1 MLVARTDAIPPARL
15 AFLGRGWGLAALYPL
30 IVLLLALFVAYPLV
44 DLLGRALQT
53 DGRLSFAPL
62 AKLLTDPYS
71 RGVVWNT
78 LTLGLTVAV
87 AGTVLAT
94 LYAYAMTR
102 VAMPYKGLWHFLAL
116 LPTISPPILMAL
128 SLILLYGRRGLI
140 TNGILGLQ
148 TTALYGFWGLVAA
161 QVLSYFPFAYL
172 LMLNLFRGLD
182 ASLEEAASTMGAHA
196 GKVLTTVSLPLLVPG
211 LAASVLLLFGY
222 SLADL
227 GNPLLLGG
235 DYPVLSAQ
243 IYLAIIGLYDIP
255 QGAALAVLLL
265 APAVLLFF
273 AHKRLVQST
282 SFASVGG
289 KGSVRHPQNGH
300 PAVHGAALL
309 LCIAVSLVI
318 ILQYAIVLAGA
329 TTQLFG
335 INYTFTTTHF
345 VSALTASRETL
356 QDTVGLGIAA
366 SLVVAAVGLLTAYFV
381 ARSRMPGRAALDFVA
396 NLPLAIPGTVI
407 GLAFALAFNHRPLL
421 LTGTALIIIVAL
433 TVRSLPYAIRSAVTA
448 LDQLHR
454 SLDEASTNM
463 GATAGQTLW
472 RVLLPLVRP
481 AIISGMIFTFTRSVT
496 TLSAVIFV
504 VSPHWS
510 LVTPAILSQMDRGD
524 VGEAAALSV
533 LLVLLV
539 LLVIHGVPRLMGRD
553 WRENAAEAARIA
565 A

>member
-1 MLVARTDAIPPARL
+1 MQVARTAGIAPARL
-15 AFLGRGWGLAALYPL
+15 LIPGRGWALAGLYPL
-30 IVLLLALFVAYPLV
+30 VALLLAVFVAYPLV
-44 DLLGRALQT
+44 DLLGRAVHS
-53 DGRLSFAPL
+53 DGRLSLTPL
-62 AKLLTDPYS
+62 ANLLADPYS
-71 RGVVWNT
+71 RRVLWNT
-78 LTLGLTVAV
+78 LSLGLTVAV
-87 AGTVLAT
+87 VGTLLAA

-102 VAMPYKGLWHFLAL
+102 VAISWKGPWHFLAL

-140 TNGILGLQ
+140 TNGVFGLQ
-148 TTALYGFWGLVAA
+148 TTALYGYWGLVAA

-172 LMLNLFRGLD
+172 LLLNLFRGLD
-182 ASLEEAASTMGAHA
+182 ASLEEAAGTMGAHA
-196 GKVLTTVSLPLLVPG
+196 GKVLMTVSLPLLAPG
-211 LAASVLLLFGY
+211 LAGSALLLFGY

-235 DYPVLSAQ
+235 DYTVLSAQ
-243 IYLAIIGLYDIP
+243 IYLAIIGMYDIP
-255 QGAALAVLLL
+255 QGAALAVILL

-273 AHKRLVQST
+273 GHKHLAKAT

-289 KGSVRHPQNGH
+289 KGSIRHPQNRH
-300 PAVHGAALL
+300 PAVRAGALL
-309 LCIAVSLVI
+309 LCGGVSMVI
-318 ILQYAIVLAGA
+318 ILQYATVLAGA
-329 TTQLFG
+329 TTELFG
-335 INYTFTTTHF
+335 INYAFTAKHF
-345 VSALTASRETL
+345 VLALTASRGAL
-356 QDTVGLGIAA
+356 LDTIGLGIVA
-366 SLVVAAVGLLTAYFV
+366 SAVAAVMGLLVAYFV
-381 ARSRMPGRAALDFVA
+381 ARSRMPARGTVDFVA

-407 GLAFALAFNHRPLL
+407 GLAFALAFNHQPLV
-421 LTGTALIIIVAL
+421 LTGTALIIVAAF
-433 TVRSLPYAIRSAVTA
+433 TVRALPYAIRSAVAA

-481 AIISGMIFTFTRSVT
+481 AVVGGMIFTFTRSVT

-533 LLVLLV
+533 LLVVLV
-539 LLVIHGVPRLMGRD
+539 LMVIHGVPRLMGRD
-553 WRENAAEAARIA
+553 WRVGING
-565 A
+565 

>member
-1 MLVARTDAIPPARL
+1 MLVAHAAGIPSARL
-15 AFLGRGWGLAALYPL
+15 SFPGRGWALAALYPL
-30 IVLLLALFVAYPLV
+30 MVLVLALFVAYPLV
-44 DLLGRALQT
+44 DLLGRAVQV

-62 AKLLTDPYS
+62 AKLLVDPYS
-71 RGVVWNT
+71 RRVLWNT
-78 LTLGLTVAV
+78 LILGVTVAV

-102 VAMPYKGLWHFLAL
+102 VAMPGKGMWHFLAL

-140 TNGILGLQ
+140 TNGVLGLQ
-148 TTALYGFWGLVAA
+148 TTALYGYWGLVAA
-161 QVLSYFPFAYL
+161 QILSYFPFAYL
-172 LMLNLFRGLD
+172 LLLNLFRGLD
-182 ASLEEAASTMGAHA
+182 ASLEEAAGTMGAHA
-196 GKVLTTVSLPLLVPG
+196 GKILTTVSLPLLVPG
-211 LAASVLLLFGY
+211 LAGSALLLFGY

-243 IYLAIIGLYDIP
+243 IYLAIIGMYDIP
-255 QGAALAVLLL
+255 QGAALAVILL
-265 APAVLLFF
+265 APAMLLFF
-273 AHKRLVQST
+273 AHKHLAGAT

-289 KGSVRHPQNGH
+289 KGSIRHPQNRH
-300 PAVHGAALL
+300 PAARAGTLL
-309 LCIAVSLVI
+309 LCGGISLVI
-318 ILQYAIVLAGA
+318 ILQYATVLAGA

-335 INYTFTTTHF
+335 INYAFTAKHF
-345 VSALTASRETL
+345 VSALNASRGAL
-356 QDTVGLGIAA
+356 LDTVGLGI
-366 SLVVAAVGLLTAYFV
+366 VAAMVAAIIGLLVAYFV
-381 ARSRMPGRAALDFVA
+381 ARSRMPGRGTVDFVA

-407 GLAFALAFNHRPLL
+407 GLAFALAFNHRPLV
-421 LTGTALIIIVAL
+421 LTGTALIIVVAF
-433 TVRSLPYAIRSAVTA
+433 TVRSLPYAIRSAVA
-448 LDQLHR
+448 AFDQLHP

-481 AIISGMIFTFTRSVT
+481 AILGGMIFTFTRSVT

-524 VGEAAALSV
+524 VGDAAALSV

-553 WRENAAEAARIA
+553 WREMSEA
-565 A
+565 